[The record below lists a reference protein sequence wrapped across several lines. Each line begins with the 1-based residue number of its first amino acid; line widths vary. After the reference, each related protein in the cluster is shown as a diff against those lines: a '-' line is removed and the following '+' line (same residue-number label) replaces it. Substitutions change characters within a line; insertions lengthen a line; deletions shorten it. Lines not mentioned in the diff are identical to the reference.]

1 MNNALPRR
9 AAAGRVSKGEG
20 GRRPCLEGWTPPRL
34 VRPFET
40 PRSAWLLRVRS
51 SLHVAVNDT
60 LTLRAAAGRVSK
72 GRTSTTGPALRDATL
87 RMAPQ
92 GEVIS
97 SCRDHRHPH
106 PEGGRRPRLEGWSPP
121 RLAPALRDATLRGAP
136 QCEVISLCRPQRHPH
151 PEGGRMP
158 RLDATAPPRL
168 VPTLRDA

>member
-51 SLHVAVNDT
+51 SLHVAINNT

-72 GRTSTTGPALRDATL
+72 G
-87 RMAPQ
+87 
-92 GEVIS
+92 
-97 SCRDHRHPH
+97 
-106 PEGGRRPRLEGWSPP
+106 EGGRRPCLEGW
-121 RLAPALRDATLRGAP
+121 T
-136 QCEVISLCRPQRHPH
+136 
-151 PEGGRMP
+151 
-158 RLDATAPPRL
+158 PPRL
-168 VPTLRDA
+168 VRPFETPRSAWLLRVRSSLYVAINNTLTLTAAAGRVSKGEGGRGPRFEGWQQHDWFPSFETPRLRVALRVRVWSAAA